1 MDYKTKSEID
11 RLNFEDILWIIF
23 ICLSIMNIVANYY
36 QKEYV
41 VFNYQYYED
50 KANNISII
58 VLSILLFVYLY
69 FFLRNYN
76 MYKNK
81 GIDVAKED
89 FIKVVGSLLFVI
101 GTICLLYFQISSN
114 DNFIGGPAL

>member
-89 FIKVVGSLLFVI
+89 FIKVVGSFLFVI
-101 GTICLLYFQISSN
+101 GTICLLYFQISSD